1 MTSLAAS
8 RRPAAKPGKP
18 NEQDRAE
25 TANKEAQAMELINYT
40 TNEVIRQ
47 ATDAEAEASK
57 EAARYDGGAGVIVL
71 DDGPRA
77 YVI

>member
-1 MTSLAAS
+1 M
-8 RRPAAKPGKP
+8 
-18 NEQDRAE
+18 EQ
-25 TANKEAQAMELINYT
+25 LINYN

-71 DDGPRA
+71 DDGTRA